1 MAFLIGN
8 QRTASINCSYMDFTI
23 LYLSPCQIDADWVG
37 NITTLLLLLLSVRV
51 RHFANFSTFSSTH
64 FKTAS
69 RTASFTP
76 SQLFYFITNSL
87 TLIIHFF
94 CQLLLFI
101 FQLCHI
107 PKNKINF
114 VTFVT
119 LDPSVDI
126 WATRCWDYKHLVTRI
141 MSKVQQAPYHSALA
155 IEAGPYQS
163 PALRPDS
170 RPIAISFCIEK
181 GISGFIVSPK

>member
-37 NITTLLLLLLSVRV
+37 NITTLLLLLLLLSVRV

-119 LDPSVDI
+119 LWSQCRHLGNKMLGLQAFSDKNNEQSTTNTVPQCI
-126 WATRCWDYKHLVTRI
+126 GNRCWSVPVTRLA
-141 MSKVQQAPYHSALA
+141 SWLSA
-155 IEAGPYQS
+155 
-163 PALRPDS
+163 DS
-170 RPIAISFCIEK
+170 Y
-181 GISGFIVSPK
+181 

>member
-119 LDPSVDI
+119 L
-126 WATRCWDYKHLVTRI
+126 WAQCRHLGSKMLGLQASSDKNNEQSTTSTVPQCIGNRCWSVPVTGLA
-141 MSKVQQAPYHSALA
+141 SWLSA
-155 IEAGPYQS
+155 
-163 PALRPDS
+163 DS
-170 RPIAISFCIEK
+170 Y
-181 GISGFIVSPK
+181 